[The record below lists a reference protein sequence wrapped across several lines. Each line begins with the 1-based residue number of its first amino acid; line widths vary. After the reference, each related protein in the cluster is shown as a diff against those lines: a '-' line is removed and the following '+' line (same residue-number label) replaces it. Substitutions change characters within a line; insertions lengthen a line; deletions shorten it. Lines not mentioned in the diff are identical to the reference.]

1 MTEACWWKKTPDNKF
16 HCILEDKIYCLS
28 SRGNPKAAT
37 ISIYS
42 RMIIYDF
49 YLSLSLDLFFR
60 RGQAFILVA
69 DQGSLKLNDL
79 VFICEYKL
87 FRFLPVFLQLLFVLI
102 VNHFLTSLHNF
113 LLSFVLIK
121 LLDEELKFL
130 YGLLPVVRQEYLP
143 LSFL

>member
-1 MTEACWWKKTPDNKF
+1 
-16 HCILEDKIYCLS
+16 
-28 SRGNPKAAT
+28 
-37 ISIYS
+37 
-42 RMIIYDF
+42 MIIYDF

-102 VNHFLTSLHNF
+102 VNPFLTSLQNF